1 MNCLESI
8 LVIFCLVLVRF
19 PIGILLDIYIFLSE
33 YKNKMIRYT
42 IRKITMIENRIENQ
56 LTPGLFQG
64 HL

>member
-42 IRKITMIENRIENQ
+42 IRKITMIENRIENN
-56 LTPGLFQG
+56 
-64 HL
+64 